1 MHAFDVAI
9 ELLLAS
15 PRSRYE
21 GRPADGPLP
30 ATGPEVHDEIEIRA
44 GLGVVGDRY
53 FAKAAHKAASV
64 TVFAAE
70 SLEFVAETLALAEIP
85 DAAAARRNIVLRGF
99 PVDELRGV
107 EFSLDS
113 GLGPV
118 GFRGNRPA
126 NPCAWM
132 DVVLAPGAFRAL
144 RGRGGMRC
152 EPLTSGRLSLGP
164 AVLRLAQGAGADR

>member
-1 MHAFDVAI
+1 MRGYPVTI

-21 GRPADGPLP
+21 GRPGDGPLP
-30 ATGPEVHDEIEIRA
+30 AIGPETPSSVEIRA

-53 FAKAAHKAASV
+53 YGKAAHRAASV
-64 TVFAAE
+64 TLLAIE
-70 SLEFVAETLALAEIP
+70 SLEHVAAALSLDGTP
-85 DAAAARRNIVLRGF
+85 DAAATRRNIVLRGF

-107 EFSLDS
+107 SFSLDT
-113 GLGPV
+113 GDGPV
-118 GFRGNRPA
+118 RFRGNRPA

-132 DVVLAPGAFRAL
+132 DVMIADGAFRAL

-152 EPLTSGRLSLGP
+152 EPLSSGRLSLGP
-164 AVLRLAQGAGADR
+164 ATLVVE